1 LTDSDDYIFIIT
13 ALKGLYSA
21 LNDSKIDKTLEKL
34 LNISPSQTAGKQ
46 TVFLDFS
53 VLGEKT
59 NVSEYIRLVKHAIE
73 KKSVIEFEYTDADSH
88 LTHRL
93 VEPVAL
99 TYKWY
104 NWYVFAFCRT
114 KEDYRL
120 FKLSRITSLT
130 STRIHFSKVHGN
142 PEELMNKHDSM
153 NAVRYFDVKLL
164 CKASIRV
171 AVLEYLNG
179 RIAKE
184 LDNGDFILELHVPE
198 NERMW
203 FSLLLSFGNE
213 VKVLEPSTL
222 KDRLVEKSKETIDLY
237 LVNSDI

>member
-1 LTDSDDYIFIIT
+1 M
-13 ALKGLYSA
+13 
-21 LNDSKIDKTLEKL
+21 
-34 LNISPSQTAGKQ
+34 
-46 TVFLDFS
+46 
-53 VLGEKT
+53 
-59 NVSEYIRLVKHAIE
+59 VKHAIE

-120 FKLSRITSLT
+120 FKLSRITNLT
-130 STRIHFSKVHGN
+130 STRIQFSRVHGN

-153 NAVRYFDVKLL
+153 NPVRCLDVKLL

-213 VKVLEPSTL
+213 VKVLEPL
-222 KDRLVEKSKETIDLY
+222 ILRDRIIEKTREIFDLY
-237 LVNSDI
+237 ADYDDI